1 MEWNQL
7 QKFLVVAKEEN
18 ISKAALQLNMT
29 QPSLSQTIKRLED
42 ELGYQLFVR
51 EGKKIRLNES
61 GKLFLQTI
69 MEMNELMDNTKLK
82 LEEMNNIHHPKVT
95 ILFATASK
103 QLPDLL
109 LYLKHRNPQTQYQ
122 IHQWQKDKDFYDVD
136 IQILSCANTDNLLES
151 DVVLLNERIL
161 LALPNM
167 HPLLKKEKIYLKDLI
182 HEDFISLNEYWELG
196 RIVKKEMENSF
207 IELNDTMIVDN
218 PNMLR
223 ELLNAQL
230 GIAFVPTLSWDNF
243 GNNIVLKNV
252 EGVHLNRTI
261 YLRTKSNRFLTQ
273 EQKECIEGIKEYFY
287 KKYFCK

>member
-7 QKFLVVAKEEN
+7 QKFLVVAREEN
-18 ISKAALQLNMT
+18 FSKAALQLNMT
-29 QPSLSQTIKRLED
+29 QPSLSQTIKRLEN
-42 ELGYQLFVR
+42 ELGYQLFIR
-51 EGKKIRLNES
+51 DGKKIRLNKS

-69 MEMNELMDNTKLK
+69 VEMNELMENTRLK

-109 LYLKHRNPQTQYQ
+109 LYLKQRNPQTQYQ
-122 IHQWQKDKDFYDVD
+122 IHQWQRDKDFDDVD
-136 IQILSCANTDNLLES
+136 IQLLSCAQLEILTDS
-151 DVVLLNERIL
+151 DEVLLNERIL
-161 LALPNM
+161 LALPDK
-167 HPLLKKEKIYLKDLI
+167 HPLLQKEKIYVKDLM

-196 RIVKKEMENSF
+196 RIVKTEMEKNF
-207 IELNDTMIVDN
+207 VEPNETMIVDN

-243 GNNIVLKNV
+243 GTNIVLRNV
-252 EGVHLNRTI
+252 EGIHLNRTI
-261 YLRTKSNRFLTQ
+261 YLRTKPHKYLTQ
-273 EQKECIEGIKEYFY
+273 EQKECIEGIKEYFSM
-287 KKYFCK
+287 KYRH